1 MNFQFYLEKL
11 MASESFKNFITENK
25 DAFPVSGFFVIDLE
39 GKDNKQHFDYFIPS
53 TNKMFSFQLES
64 KCDLVPI
71 EIIGDKP
78 EKISMNYNFDFSDV
92 KKLIQKEMATR
103 GITNKIQKML
113 FSLQHKDLK
122 DYLIGTIFISNFGMI
137 KVNIDITDMK
147 VILFEKKSFFDML
160 KIVKKGEK

>member
-1 MNFQFYLEKL
+1 
-11 MASESFKNFITENK
+11 
-25 DAFPVSGFFVIDLE
+25 
-39 GKDNKQHFDYFIPS
+39 
-53 TNKMFSFQLES
+53 
-64 KCDLVPI
+64 
-71 EIIGDKP
+71 
-78 EKISMNYNFDFSDV
+78 
-92 KKLIQKEMATR
+92 MATR